1 VNVPVDIVVVGEALI
16 DLVDPGDDSPA
27 LAHSGGSPLNVAV
40 GLARLGQ
47 SARFVGRFSHDP
59 FGTVLRGHA
68 TRSGVDVTSAV
79 TDTRPSTI
87 ALVHLRGGIADY
99 EFFVDGTADFAWT
112 DAELAACAGD
122 PAILHF
128 GSLASWLPPGDT
140 AIARFVADRRAR
152 GGVLISYDPN
162 VRPGLQPDPDAA
174 RAAVESTLA
183 STHLVK
189 ASAEDLRWLYGDR
202 SEAAVAQAWLALGP
216 TLLVVT
222 HGGEGSWAYAT
233 GTAPVHRP
241 VPAVAVVDTV
251 GAGDAF
257 MSGLLDG
264 LVRTGATTPS
274 GLADVVTDPDRL
286 AAVLDRAAL
295 IAAITCTRA
304 GADPPRL
311 ADVDAIRD

>member
-1 VNVPVDIVVVGEALI
+1 VNGAVDIAIVGEALI

-27 LAHSGGSPLNVAV
+27 VAHPGGSPLNVAV

-59 FGTVLRGHA
+59 FGTVLRDHA
-68 TRSGVDVTSAV
+68 QRSGVDLQSTV
-79 TDTRPSTI
+79 TDARPSTI
-87 ALVHLRGGIADY
+87 ALVHLRDGIADY

-112 DAELAACAGD
+112 EAELAACVGD

-128 GSLASWLPPGDT
+128 GSLTSWLAPGDT

-162 VRPGLQPDPDAA
+162 VRPRLQPDPAAA
-174 RAAVESTLA
+174 RVAVETALPYA
-183 STHLVK
+183 HLVK
-189 ASAEDLRWLYGDR
+189 ASTDDLRWLYGDR
-202 SEAAVAQAWLALGP
+202 PEMEIARSWLALGP
-216 TLLVVT
+216 TLLAVT
-222 HGGEGSWAYAT
+222 HGGDGSRAYVA
-233 GTAPVHRP
+233 GAAAMHRP
-241 VPAVAVVDTV
+241 VPNVAVVDTV

-264 LVRTGATTPS
+264 LVRTGATTP
-274 GLADVVTDPDRL
+274 LDLREAIADVDRL

-295 IAAITCTRA
+295 IAAITCSRA
-304 GADPPRL
+304 GANPPRL
-311 ADVDAIRD
+311 AELPQV